1 MKNIMIIP
9 SNRSFIEELFE
20 RESFLGIKELEDN
33 LRLGLGFKIN
43 PVDIPSYYYLTLLR
57 NNQRID
63 YNKISEEEKEAYR
76 IYNKISSISDFE
88 STIK

>member
-20 RESFLGIKELEDN
+20 RESFLGIKELEDDSK
-33 LRLGLGFKIN
+33 LGLGFKIN